1 MRIVF
6 MGTAEFGLPSL
17 ERLLHSSHSVEAVV
31 TGPDRPKGRGLKLA
45 PSPIKVFALERGLTV
60 LQPEKLKDEEFIST
74 LRGLRPDLFVVVAFR
89 MLPKEVFE
97 IPPKGTINLHGS
109 LLPRYRGAAPI
120 QWAIIRGER
129 RTGVTTFFID
139 EGMDTGNL
147 ILQREVEIGGDETA
161 GQLHDRLAQIGAEVL
176 METVEQ
182 IAQGKAAQ
190 MKQDDSIATPAPKL
204 KKEDGL
210 IDWSKKAIDI
220 KNQIRGM
227 NPFPGAY
234 TELSG
239 RIIKVHKASLAPD
252 EGTKAAPG
260 KVVRIDKDDG
270 LVVSTAVGCLSLVE
284 IQPEGKKRMAGL
296 EFVRGYR
303 VKVGDRFKNKL

>member
-147 ILQREVEIGGDETA
+147 ILQREVEIGDDETA

-176 METVEQ
+176 MEPVEQ

-190 MKQDDSIATPAPKL
+190 
-204 KKEDGL
+204 
-210 IDWSKKAIDI
+210 
-220 KNQIRGM
+220 
-227 NPFPGAY
+227 
-234 TELSG
+234 
-239 RIIKVHKASLAPD
+239 
-252 EGTKAAPG
+252 
-260 KVVRIDKDDG
+260 
-270 LVVSTAVGCLSLVE
+270 
-284 IQPEGKKRMAGL
+284 
-296 EFVRGYR
+296 
-303 VKVGDRFKNKL
+303 